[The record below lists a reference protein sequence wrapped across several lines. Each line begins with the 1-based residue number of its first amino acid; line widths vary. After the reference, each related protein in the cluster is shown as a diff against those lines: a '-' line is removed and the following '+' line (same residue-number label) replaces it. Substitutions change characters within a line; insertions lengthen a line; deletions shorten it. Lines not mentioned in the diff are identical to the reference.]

1 MTKTFLNRY
10 LVYLPIL
17 MFLLIQSCRNKN
29 PEVVM
34 PKEPEVKVAESKIVI
49 KRYEKAL
56 FSLDKK
62 HLRQGMAKLY
72 PDYAFFLGNQ
82 WQDSMNILRIYN
94 FLNDPNIQE
103 LYDLTEKKYPDVTFL
118 EDGLTGAF
126 NRFRNA
132 YPEKPVPKVFTYVS
146 GLDIENPVYYSDTA
160 MAIGLDVFLG
170 SDVIAYQ
177 KAGLPK
183 YKIRRFTKDHILPQ
197 CMMAVSDNLVRMDEK
212 SNTLLDRMVQAGK
225 ALYFLDVT
233 LPDVKDEFKIGYSPE
248 QLEWSR
254 KNESNIW
261 AFFIEHQML
270 FSSDQ
275 KGISKMMVD
284 APFTSGFDAESP
296 GRLGEY
302 MGWMIVRAYMRE
314 ANNVTL
320 KQLMENTDARQILK
334 VSNFKPGKS

>member
-1 MTKTFLNRY
+1 
-10 LVYLPIL
+10 
-17 MFLLIQSCRNKN
+17 
-29 PEVVM
+29 M
-34 PKEPEVKVAESKIVI
+34 PKEPEVKVGESKIVI

-56 FSLDKK
+56 FGLDEK
-62 HLRQGMAKLY
+62 HLRQGMATLY

-82 WQDSMNILRIYN
+82 WQDTMNILRIYN
-94 FLNDPNIQE
+94 FLNDPNIKE

-118 EDGLTGAF
+118 EDGLTSAF
-126 NRFRNA
+126 DRFRNA
-132 YPEKPVPKVFTYVS
+132 YPEKSVPKVFTYVS

-170 SDVIAYQ
+170 SDVNAYL

-183 YKIRRFTKDHILPQ
+183 YKIRNFTPDHILPK
-197 CMMAVSDNLVRMDEK
+197 CMMAVSDNLIRMDEK
-212 SNTLLDRMVQAGK
+212 SNTLLDRMIMAGK

-261 AFFIEHQML
+261 AFIIEHQLL
-270 FSSDQ
+270 FSSDPQ
-275 KGISKMMVD
+275 GISKLMTD
-284 APFTSGFDAESP
+284 APFTSGFAAESP

-302 MGWMIVRAYMRE
+302 MGWMIVRAYMQE
-314 ANNVTL
+314 AKNITL
-320 KQLMENTDARQILK
+320 KQLMENTDAKNILK
-334 VSNFKPGKS
+334 VSLFKPGKN